1 MRAGSSV
8 AKIRGFSVKM
18 NIFGRRLVA
27 GAVAACLMTVL
38 SGPASAFVNEVRGG
52 FYAHDMFGP
61 AHEDDGLDLTGEV
74 IFDTPSF
81 LAWAFNPRPRLG
93 GTLNTNGD
101 TSLIYFDPFGWT
113 IDIGESPFFLDASIG
128 AAIHD
133 GRIHGSVPGEN
144 QYGCRAN
151 FHETASLG
159 YRVAPN
165 VSVMASIEHISN
177 AGLCSVNDG
186 LTNIG
191 MRVGYSF

>member
-1 MRAGSSV
+1 M
-8 AKIRGFSVKM
+8 KI
-18 NIFGRRLVA
+18 NISARRLIA
-27 GAVAACLMTVL
+27 GAISLCIAAVFA
-38 SGPASAFVNEVRGG
+38 SPASAFVNEVRGG

-61 AHEDDGLDLTGEV
+61 AHESDGLDLTGEIV
-74 IFDTPSF
+74 FDTPSF

-101 TSLIYFDPFGWT
+101 TSLAYIDPFGWT
-113 IDIGESPFFLDASIG
+113 IDLGESPFFIDASLG

-133 GRIHGSVPGEN
+133 GRIHGSRTGQN
-144 QYGCRAN
+144 QYGCRWN
-151 FHETASLG
+151 FHETLSLG

-165 VSVMASIEHISN
+165 LSILTGIEHISN